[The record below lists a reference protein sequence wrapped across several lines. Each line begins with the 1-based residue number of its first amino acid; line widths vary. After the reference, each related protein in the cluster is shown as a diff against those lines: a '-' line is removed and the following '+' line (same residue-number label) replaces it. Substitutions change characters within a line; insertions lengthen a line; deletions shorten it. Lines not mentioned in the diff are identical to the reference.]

1 MEESDS
7 SSGLSSESDE
17 SELVDSLEEDELAL
31 GLSSHC
37 CAAATEISC
46 ADIAADWFLRY
57 KGADRDDAEKG
68 LDLASCCDCNLNM

>member
-17 SELVDSLEEDELAL
+17 SELVDSLEEDALAL

-37 CAAATEISC
+37 LAAATEISC
-46 ADIAADWFLRY
+46 ADIAAD
-57 KGADRDDAEKG
+57 
-68 LDLASCCDCNLNM
+68 